1 MYERRQRFEQ
11 EPARFVVEGETAANA
26 DGAALAATET
36 DDVSMNAR
44 PSTGLAFTSLAK
56 Q

>member
-26 DGAALAATET
+26 ALAATET
-36 DDVSMNAR
+36 DDVSINAR